1 MQRVSESRIVPP
13 DAPRR
18 VHAGKSQVRVRVDG
32 KDQWC
37 DLTASGRFKVY
48 KPEWYARLRHADGTT
63 KLVKLLRDKTASETL
78 LSNLRKQQER
88 FLVGL
93 EIPVT
98 KSGEDFPKLLAR
110 FWTSRARSGRCTDVY
125 LTNSKAVLEKTLK
138 ELGISS
144 LDRLAV
150 ALSKKAMGV
159 WVDKLLD
166 QGYGSGSI
174 NQKIIQVQVF
184 VKWLVEDGS
193 IPHAPILK
201 KVSFEAKS
209 QRRPIT
215 PEEVELLAK
224 VAPWPRNLFY
234 RLLFCTLSRKA
245 ALWNIEAEDL
255 ILDEQNPYLI
265 LRRRK
270 SKTKTE
276 VEVPLPRWLLPD
288 LRRLMAEHIPGQ
300 SLFHQ
305 MDIRSLNSWLDRD
318 LMTVGIKKHLPDGKL
333 VVHSFRH
340 GGTTELLKSGVSVLL
355 VQRLGGWRSLDQISR
370 VYSHL
375 MPRRDREEIDRVF
388 SRHHV
393 VEKSTQSESGKGT

>member
-1 MQRVSESRIVPP
+1 MQRVSESRVVPP

-18 VHAGKSQVRVRVDG
+18 VHNGKAQVRVRVDG

-93 EIPVT
+93 ETPVT

-125 LTNSKAVLEKTLK
+125 LSNSKAVLEQTLK
-138 ELGISS
+138 ELGVSS
-144 LDRLAV
+144 LDRLAM
-150 ALSKKAMGV
+150 ALHKKAMGG

-166 QGYGSGSI
+166 EGYSNGSI
-174 NQKIIQVQVF
+174 NQRIIQLQVF
-184 VKWLVEDGS
+184 MKWLVEDGS

-201 KVSFEAKS
+201 KLPAGAKS

-215 PEEVELLAK
+215 AEEVELLAS

-234 RLLFCTLSRKA
+234 RLLFCTLSRKT
-245 ALWNIEAEDL
+245 ALWNIEAQDL

-265 LRRRK
+265 LRRRN
-270 SKTKTE
+270 SKTKVE
-276 VEVPLPRWLLPD
+276 VEAPLPRWLLPD
-288 LRRLMAEHIPGQ
+288 LRRLLAEHIPGQ
-300 SLFHQ
+300 RLFHLL
-305 MDIRSLNSWLDRD
+305 DHHNLNNELDRD
-318 LMTVGIKKHLPDGKL
+318 LKAVGIEKHLPDGKL

-340 GGTTELLKSGVSVLL
+340 GGTTELLKGGVSVLL

-388 SRHHV
+388 SRHNV
-393 VEKSTQSESGKGT
+393 AAKSTQTEPVTST

>member
-63 KLVKLLRDKTASETL
+63 RLVKLLRDKTASETL

-88 FLVGL
+88 FSVGL
-93 EIPVT
+93 ETPVT

-110 FWTSRARSGRCTDVY
+110 FQTSRARSGRCTDVY
-125 LTNSKAVLEKTLK
+125 MANSKVILERTLK
-138 ELGISS
+138 ELGVSS
-144 LDRLAV
+144 LDRLAM
-150 ALSKKAMGV
+150 ALNKKAMGV
-159 WVDKLLD
+159 WVDKLQD
-166 QGYGSGSI
+166 EGYASASI
-174 NQKIIQVQVF
+174 NQRIIQLKVF
-184 VKWLVEDGS
+184 LKWLVEDGS

-201 KVSFEAKS
+201 KVSGEAKS

-215 PEEVELLAK
+215 AEEVELLAS
-224 VAPWPRNLFY
+224 VAPWPRDLFY
-234 RLLFCTLSRKA
+234 RLLFCTLSRKT
-245 ALWNIEAEDL
+245 ALGNIEAQDL

-276 VEVPLPRWLLPD
+276 VEAPLPRWLLPD
-288 LRRLMAEHIPGQ
+288 LRRLMAERIPGQ
-300 SLFHQ
+300 RLFHLL
-305 MDIRSLNSWLDRD
+305 DHHNLNNELDRD
-318 LMTVGIKKHLPDGKL
+318 LKAVGIEKHLPDGKL
-333 VVHSFRH
+333 VLHSFRH

-388 SRHHV
+388 SQHHV
-393 VEKSTQSESGKGT
+393 AGKLTQTESSKGT